1 MRVPHPTSP
10 IPKPPPRDLRPPNP
24 LTALRM
30 QRRFLELLLRLQVV
44 VVEIPSV
51 FEAVGVG
58 VAGVP
63 AFDGEGA
70 EVVFELEV
78 GGEGMG
84 VVVEFEDGG
93 VGGWHGGDGVEEVE
107 GVEGLD
113 GGGGLLDGVL
123 LLDVVVVGG

>member
-1 MRVPHPTSP
+1 MRVPNSSP
-10 IPKPPPRDLRPPNP
+10 SIRGLIP
-24 LTALRM
+24 LTAFRM
-30 QRRFLELLLRLQVV
+30 QRGFQLLLRLQVV
-44 VVEIPSV
+44 VEIPGV

-78 GGEGMG
+78 VGEDG
-84 VVVEFEDGG
+84 VVLAQFEDGG
-93 VGGWHGGDGVEEVE
+93 VGGWHCGDGVEEVE

-113 GGGGLLDGVL
+113 GGWVL
-123 LLDVVVVGG
+123 LLDVVVGG